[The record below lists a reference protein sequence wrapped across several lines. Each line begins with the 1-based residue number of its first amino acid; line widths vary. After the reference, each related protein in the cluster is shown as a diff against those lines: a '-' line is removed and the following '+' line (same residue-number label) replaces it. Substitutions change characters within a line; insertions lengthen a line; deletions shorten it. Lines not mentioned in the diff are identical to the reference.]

1 MKKQIAVLMCSI
13 ALDNQRK
20 LFDGMIKAG
29 KETDCNLY
37 FFSNYINSI
46 EREENIEGS
55 YHVFRLPDFKEFDG
69 AIIAK
74 NLIRHKQT
82 ADYVEQ
88 ALKDSK
94 IPTVSIDT
102 KIDGMGFIGVS
113 TYEAQMEL
121 IEHLIVEHH
130 YKKIAYVSGPFQTA
144 EGKKRYE
151 AYCDIL
157 KKYGIEYNE
166 KYVYEGYFDVN
177 SGRKA
182 VRKFLEYDI
191 DLEAIVCANDDMAF
205 GVMDCLKKNGYR
217 IPEDIKVT
225 GFDDIEFAHLCT
237 PSLTT
242 MNKKQE
248 EIGYHSVYK
257 VLSLIEGNETTENYM
272 PCELKIRNS
281 CGCEVLEQVNLE
293 YVKKR
298 FMEQRILT
306 RTSAD
311 MVRRMISDFSSME
324 SLEELIDSF
333 KKCMLEMENVEDM
346 DAFYLCLCDKEK
358 IFVEPGDDLTGSLD
372 ISQIN
377 KDYTEEVTIPMAYE
391 NGEFHIYGPFP
402 KGKVLPDELKNQNG
416 GNYFVISPI
425 NYRRLCFGYSV
436 IKNSLFPANTLLY
449 YSWIVDIGIGLEN
462 VRKWVLLKDTVVK
475 LNNLWAYDM
484 MTHLYNRAG
493 FYHYAMPLMRKM
505 CEKDERVFLAF
516 MDIDG
521 LKIANDTM
529 GHEVGDWMIQEIA
542 SVIKENLSNEQIAMR
557 YGGDEFVIL
566 GSVETDEQLEQLQND
581 LQESMHRRNMR
592 SDNLFELR
600 ASVGVSVYHAKE
612 VKNLDMLIEEAD
624 KKMYEEKRR
633 RKKLAKLNQQKENK
647 PNL

>member
-37 FFSNYINSI
+37 FFSNYINPI

-55 YHVFRLPDFKEFDG
+55 YHIFKLPDFKEFDG
-69 AIIAK
+69 AIIVK
-74 NLIRHKQT
+74 NLIRHKKT
-82 ADYVEQ
+82 ADYVER
-88 ALKDSK
+88 ALQNSK
-94 IPTVSIDT
+94 IPTISIDT
-102 KIDGMGFIGVS
+102 KIDGMGLIGVS
-113 TYEAQMEL
+113 TYEAQME
-121 IEHLIVEHH
+121 IVEHLIVEHGC
-130 YKKIAYVSGPFQTA
+130 KKIAYVSGPFNNV

-151 AYCDIL
+151 GYCDTL
-157 KKYGIEYNE
+157 RKYGLEYKKE
-166 KYVYEGYFDVN
+166 YVYEGYFDVN
-177 SGRKA
+177 SGRRA
-182 VRKFLEYDI
+182 VRYFLENEI
-191 DLEAIVCANDDMAF
+191 VPEAIVCGNDDMAA

-217 IPEDIKVT
+217 IPEDVKVT
-225 GFDDIEFAHLCT
+225 GFDNTEFSNLYT

-242 MNKKQE
+242 VSKNQE
-248 EIGYHSVYK
+248 EIAYRSVYE
-257 VLSLIEGNETTENYM
+257 VLSLIEGNAITHKYI
-272 PCELKIRNS
+272 PCEMKIRNS
-281 CGCEVLEQVNLE
+281 CGCEVSEQVNLE
-293 YVKKR
+293 CVKKH

-311 MVRRMISDFSSME
+311 MIRRMISDFSSME
-324 SLEELIDSF
+324 SLEELIESF
-333 KKCMLEMENVEDM
+333 KKCMFEIEDM

-358 IFVEPGDDLTGSLD
+358 IFVEPNDDLSGSLD
-372 ISQIN
+372 IDQIN
-377 KDYTEEVTIPMAYE
+377 RDYTEKITIPMAYE
-391 NGEFHIYGPFP
+391 NGEFHTYGAFP
-402 KGKVLPDELKNQNG
+402 KGKVLPDELKNQGG

-425 NYRRLCFGYSV
+425 HYQRLCFGYSV
-436 IKNSLFPANTLLY
+436 IKNSLFPADTLLY

-462 VRKWVLLKDTVVK
+462 IRKWVLLKDTVVK

-493 FYHYAMPLMRKM
+493 FYHYAASLMKKM

-542 SVIKENLSNEQIAMR
+542 NVIKENLLDGQIAMR

-566 GSVETDEQLEQLQND
+566 GSVKTNEQLEKLQND
-581 LQESMHRRNMR
+581 LQESMHRKNMR

-600 ASVGVSVYHAKE
+600 ASVGVSVYRAKE

-633 RKKLAKLNQQKENK
+633 RKKLAKMNQQKEGK
-647 PNL
+647 TNL